1 MDLKTFIDG
10 EGTSIPLGLLATH
23 QDLVN
28 DIQGQLMLL
37 GLLDPPVDGKFGP
50 VSKLALNILCRQ
62 ANVSLND
69 GFSTTVAT
77 ALLDAA
83 DKDFFPLRP
92 QADFA
97 GRVVQAMRAQR
108 FWIARHPQYRNIVYI
123 EGCNPDGTLNDNTPN
138 RFNDV
143 HLVISI
149 TADGI
154 PTIVDAWDG
163 TTEPGKKWTM
173 DPMDPKGAA
182 RIAFGQYKAW
192 TVGTHHA
199 GSASAHEALVQVA
212 EVTVYRDLNQD
223 FWREGDKT
231 FTGIFGINQ
240 HWGYNLPHDDLGT
253 SSAGCLVGR
262 TKTGHRKF
270 MSLVKQDPRYTVN
283 NGYRFM
289 STILPVS
296 ALEEV

>member
-1 MDLKTFIDG
+1 MDLKTFIDRG
-10 EGTSIPLGLLATH
+10 ADSIPLGLLATY

-50 VSKLALNILCRQ
+50 VSKLALNLFCQR

-69 GFSTTVAT
+69 GVSTTVAA
-77 ALLDAA
+77 ALLDAVY
-83 DKDFFPLRP
+83 KDLFPLKP
-92 QADFA
+92 QSDFA

-108 FWIARHPQYRNIVYI
+108 FWIARHPQYCNIVYI
-123 EGCNPDGTLNDNTPN
+123 EGCNPDGTPNDNTPN
-138 RFNDV
+138 HFNDV
-143 HLVISI
+143 RLVISI
-149 TADGI
+149 AADGI
-154 PTIVDAWDG
+154 PTIMDAWDG

-192 TVGTHHA
+192 AVGTHLA
-199 GSASAHEALVQVA
+199 GSVSAHEALVQVA
-212 EVTVYRDLNQD
+212 EVMVHRDLNKD
-223 FWREGDKT
+223 FRREGDKT
-231 FTGIFGINQ
+231 FMGIFGINQ
-240 HWGYNLPHDDLGT
+240 HWGYNLPTDDLGK

-289 STILPVS
+289 STILPVA
-296 ALEEV
+296 ALEGV